1 MDVSKW
7 LGGALLEGGTPR
19 LHARRVCRAQDD
31 SGCAQVEERDVDA
44 VKEALHAFL
53 AGFGL
58 GAGAGRDL
66 LVERL
71 LPGVRARRV
80 AHPEKDPQELATVHA
95 EQACEAW
102 LATVLGSEVLGDQPA
117 LPVGR
122 AAFLAC
128 DGPARWSDL
137 VLVDDGLPD
146 AFVAAMRAAA
156 PSLAPAPMPGAMAAQ
171 SLDSW
176 SLAEAGRT
184 VLEVVDANLGWLG
197 QARPLIAVPI
207 KLGKAG
213 R

>member
-1 MDVSKW
+1 M
-7 LGGALLEGGTPR
+7 
-19 LHARRVCRAQDD
+19 Q
-31 SGCAQVEERDVDA
+31 
-44 VKEALHAFL
+44 EALQAFL

-58 GAGAGRDL
+58 GPGNGRDL
-66 LVERL
+66 VVERL
-71 LPGVRARRV
+71 LPGVLARRS
-80 AHPEKDPQELATVHA
+80 AWPEEDPREAATLHA
-95 EQACEAW
+95 EQAFDAW
-102 LATVLGSEVLGDQPA
+102 LAGVLGVELLGDQAA

-128 DGPARWSDL
+128 DGPARWPDL
-137 VLVDDGLPD
+137 ILVDGELPD

-176 SLAEAGRT
+176 SLG
-184 VLEVVDANLGWLG
+184 EVVEANLGWLG

-207 KLGKAG
+207 KLGKPG

>member
-1 MDVSKW
+1 
-7 LGGALLEGGTPR
+7 LLVGGTR
-19 LHARRVCRAQDD
+19 LHGRRVCRDPGGYAQ
-31 SGCAQVEERDVDA
+31 GEADA
-44 VKEALHAFL
+44 DAMMEALQAFL
-53 AGFGL
+53 ADFGL
-58 GAGAGRDL
+58 GAGHGRDL

-71 LPGVRARRV
+71 LPGVCARRE
-80 AHPEKDPQELATVHA
+80 ACPEEEPQDSATLHA

-102 LATVLGSEVLGDQPA
+102 LSGVLGSELLGDQPA

-128 DGPARWSDL
+128 GGPARWSDL
-137 VLVDDGLPD
+137 ILADDLPD

-156 PSLAPAPMPGAMAAQ
+156 PTLAPAPMPGAMAAQ

-176 SLAEAGRT
+176 SLAEAGRS
-184 VLEVVDANLGWLG
+184 VLEIVDANLGWLG

-207 KLGKAG
+207 KLGKAD